1 MAEIAVLFQQRPI
14 ILRQYKAALY
24 HPFVDAIALTLSD
37 LPVTIISTSVF
48 CITMYFIVGLQRTA
62 EQFL

>member
-24 HPFVDAIALTLSD
+24 HPFVDAIALTISD
-37 LPVTIISTSVF
+37 LPITIISTAVF
-48 CITMYFIVGLQRTA
+48 TVTIYFIVGLQRTV

>member
-24 HPFVDAIALTLSD
+24 HPFVDAIALTISD
-37 LPVTIISTSVF
+37 LPMTIISTAVF
-48 CITMYFIVGLQRTA
+48 TVTIYFIVGLQRTV